1 MEHVQYA
8 PLLTG
13 RIEHVLGH
21 EPRTR
26 QEIAVAVAYDGRAQ
40 VLSDALAKLVSDGQA
55 VRTPAGWRRR

>member
-13 RIEHVLGH
+13 RIEQVLGH

-26 QEIAVAVAYDGRAQ
+26 QEIAVAVAYDGRGQ
-40 VLSDALAKLVSDGQA
+40 VLSAALAKLVSDGQA
-55 VRTPAGWRRR
+55 VRTPAGWRHR

>member
-26 QEIAVAVAYDGRAQ
+26 QEIAVAAAYDGCGQ